1 MDINK
6 HSLNNMTWAFLY
18 KCVQMHQYDRS
29 ADLYKQNDRTAD
41 SYKQTHCKW
50 ILDGSFIVK
59 EQLQI
64 FHHRELYFV
73 FNFSLFHIDV
83 W

>member
-29 ADLYKQNDRTAD
+29 ADLCKQNDRTAD
-41 SYKQTHCKW
+41 SYKQTLQVDIGWVIHCKRTTA
-50 ILDGSFIVK
+50 D
-59 EQLQI
+59 
-64 FHHRELYFV
+64 
-73 FNFSLFHIDV
+73 FSS
-83 W
+83 